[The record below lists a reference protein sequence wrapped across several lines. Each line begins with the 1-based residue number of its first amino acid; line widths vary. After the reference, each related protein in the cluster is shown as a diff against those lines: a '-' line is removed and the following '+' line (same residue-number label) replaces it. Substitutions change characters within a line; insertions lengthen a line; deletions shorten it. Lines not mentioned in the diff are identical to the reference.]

1 MAIIVLFA
9 FSYDV
14 YSDIDD
20 DVLFLRPDRAERV
33 LS

>member
-20 DVLFLRPDRAERV
+20 DVLFLRAERV
-33 LS
+33 FS